1 MIKVFNRDNLVEAS
15 KKEPTICYRSEN
27 GACGPSGLFF
37 VIFSDKSCY
46 AYSTFYEKSDIS
58 LVKEI
63 IEHVPELRMLIYVDD
78 ELNYKRERF
87 HKEFEEV
94 YLGLGNYAI
103 MTEELREEL
112 NNYDEEFVFG
122 CFKKLVSNHL
132 DGNIQQVWSM
142 VKEAING

>member
-15 KKEPTICYRSEN
+15 KKEPIICYRSEN

-63 IEHVPELRMLIYVDD
+63 IEHVPELRMLIYSDD
-78 ELNYKRERF
+78 RLNYKRERF
-87 HKEFEEV
+87 QKEFEEV

-112 NNYDEEFVFG
+112 NNYDEEFTFG

-142 VKEAING
+142 VREAING

>member
-15 KKEPTICYRSEN
+15 KKEPIICYRSEN

-63 IEHVPELRMLIYVDD
+63 IEHVPELRMLIYVDN

-132 DGNIQQVWSM
+132 DGDIQQVWSM

>member
-1 MIKVFNRDNLVEAS
+1 MIKVFSRDNLEEAS
-15 KKEPTICYRSEN
+15 KKEPVICYRSEN

-63 IEHVPELRMLIYVDD
+63 IEHVPELRMLIYVDN

-87 HKEFEEV
+87 HKESEEV

-132 DGNIQQVWSM
+132 DGDIQQVWSM

>member
-1 MIKVFNRDNLVEAS
+1 MIKVFSRDNLEEAS
-15 KKEPTICYRSEN
+15 KKEPVICYRSEN

-63 IEHVPELRMLIYVDD
+63 IEHVPELRMLIYVDN
-78 ELNYKRERF
+78 ELNNKRERF

-132 DGNIQQVWSM
+132 DGDIQQVWSM
-142 VKEAING
+142 VREAING

>member
-1 MIKVFNRDNLVEAS
+1 MIKVFSRDSLEEAS
-15 KKEPTICYRSEN
+15 KKEPVICYRSEN

-63 IEHVPELRMLIYVDD
+63 IEHVPELRMLIYVDN

-132 DGNIQQVWSM
+132 DGDIQQVWSM

>member
-1 MIKVFNRDNLVEAS
+1 MIKVFSRDNLEEAS
-15 KKEPTICYRSEN
+15 KKEPVICYRSEN

-63 IEHVPELRMLIYVDD
+63 IKHVPELRMLIYVDN

-132 DGNIQQVWSM
+132 DGDIQQVWSM

>member
-1 MIKVFNRDNLVEAS
+1 MIKVFSRDNLEEAS
-15 KKEPTICYRSEN
+15 KKEPVICYRSEN

-63 IEHVPELRMLIYVDD
+63 IEHVPELRMLIYVDN
-78 ELNYKRERF
+78 ELNNKRERF

-132 DGNIQQVWSM
+132 DGDIQQVWSM

>member
-1 MIKVFNRDNLVEAS
+1 MIKVFSRDNLEEAS
-15 KKEPTICYRSEN
+15 KKEPVICYRSEN

-46 AYSTFYEKSDIS
+46 AYSTFYERSDIS

-63 IEHVPELRMLIYVDD
+63 IEHVPELRMLIYVDN

-103 MTEELREEL
+103 MTEKLREEL

-132 DGNIQQVWSM
+132 DGDIQQVWSM

>member
-1 MIKVFNRDNLVEAS
+1 MEEAS
-15 KKEPTICYRSEN
+15 KKEPVICYRSEN

-63 IEHVPELRMLIYVDD
+63 IEHVPELRMLIYVDN

-132 DGNIQQVWSM
+132 DEDIQQVWSM

>member
-1 MIKVFNRDNLVEAS
+1 MIKVFSRDNLEEAS
-15 KKEPTICYRSEN
+15 KKEPVICYRSEN

-63 IEHVPELRMLIYVDD
+63 IEHVPELRMLIYVDN

-132 DGNIQQVWSM
+132 DGDIQQVWSM

>member
-15 KKEPTICYRSEN
+15 KKEPVICYRSEN

-63 IEHVPELRMLIYVDD
+63 VEHVPELRMLIYVDD

-103 MTEELREEL
+103 MTEELCEEL
-112 NNYDEEFVFG
+112 NNYDEEFTFG
-122 CFKKLVSNHL
+122 CFKKLVSNNL
-132 DGNIQQVWSM
+132 DGDIQQVWSM
-142 VKEAING
+142 VREAING